1 MTPPFDTLYFV
12 DGKNNTLVAFSNVTK
27 IPAGGIQAKKN
38 GMEFTGPNASDARIV
53 FSGKPLNGPISTAL
67 LSNGNLVIGN
77 TLDPDGQNLMVEIA
91 VDGTLLDVKNV
102 DKGAGRIDLRNGRY
116 RNERRG
122 YEGVFQRRQRHQSAS
137 APALAAWH
145 STRDGISVARSN
157 GCIGD

>member
-1 MTPPFDTLYFV
+1 MTPTVDTLYFV

-102 DKGAGRIDLRNGRY
+102 DKGPAGSIFGM
-116 RNERRG
+116 
-122 YEGVFQRRQRHQSAS
+122 
-137 APALAAWH
+137 
-145 STRDGISVARSN
+145 VATGTSDADTKVYFN
-157 GCIGD
+157 DDNDTNLQVLQH